1 MKSGRGADVRCIT
14 LEFKGVLVL
23 GEGICLVL
31 KQPGVVARNGFNE
44 RVLSD
49 PLKNTEASNNI
60 KVTTPGKHATSRKNV
75 PVGQMTRVN
84 L

>member
-49 PLKNTEASNNI
+49 PLKIQKQVIISRLLHLVNMQL
-60 KVTTPGKHATSRKNV
+60 HAKTFQWDK
-75 PVGQMTRVN
+75 
-84 L
+84 

>member
-1 MKSGRGADVRCIT
+1 MKSGRGADVPCIT

-49 PLKNTEASNNI
+49 PLKIQEQVI
-60 KVTTPGKHATSRKNV
+60 ISRLLHLVNMQLQNV